1 MLSCQFEDTL
11 LGADEIVMGESSEL
25 GPIDA
30 QVLLTQDSTEHQVSA
45 DHFLRARKEA
55 IDMLKSSETHIVQ
68 TAQIQLSLLSPA
80 FVKFCEDSMK
90 FARDFA
96 TKRLQSCMF
105 KAEYASDP
113 KVWGQR
119 IESITANLTSSSRHL
134 THGRMITSQHIK
146 NDPDLQH
153 LKVQD
158 LHPDDPYWSALNEI
172 LLRTEI
178 VAQQME
184 VGKTLFTRSFA
195 MYGS

>member
-1 MLSCQFEDTL
+1 
-11 LGADEIVMGESSEL
+11 
-25 GPIDA
+25 
-30 QVLLTQDSTEHQVSA
+30 
-45 DHFLRARKEA
+45 
-55 IDMLKSSETHIVQ
+55 
-68 TAQIQLSLLSPA
+68 
-80 FVKFCEDSMK
+80 
-90 FARDFA
+90 
-96 TKRLQSCMF
+96 
-105 KAEYASDP
+105 
-113 KVWGQR
+113 
-119 IESITANLTSSSRHL
+119 
-134 THGRMITSQHIK
+134 MITSQHIK